1 MKEKSK
7 TSIPNLNK
15 NNEHDSIDK
24 VKDFLNELITHND
37 KITNQFLIIETPQ
50 IIDILDKQ
58 QDNFLKLT
66 SSLSDA
72 NAQSAELIADAE
84 EKNKQLQLIN
94 DKLAEANASSAELM
108 AELELKNEKIQALNN
123 NLAKAN
129 AEASELIVTIESQ
142 SEELKKAHEEL
153 NILNK
158 HLEQKVLERTEE
170 IRHLLLEK
178 DEFINELAHDLR
190 TPLTPLINLMPLLRS
205 KERNQ
210 KRLELLEIIM
220 KNVDRIHR
228 VVNKTVKIAT
238 LNSPKFELNNEKIV
252 INNHINY
259 IINNLDYDNQKYK
272 IVNNMNTNF
281 QIFSDAKYLEDLFT
295 NLIDNAIKFNP
306 NGWEIT
312 IFGEQ
317 IDDFIQISIKDQGIG
332 LSSTELE
339 HVFDDFYKADWSRH
353 DLTSSGL
360 GLTICKK
367 IIQKYNGKIWAESE
381 GKNKGATFIFTLPK
395 IADIKENIVIEEKI
409 YDEIDEVIKN
419 QKARLK

>member
-1 MKEKSK
+1 MNEKPK

-24 VKDFLNELITHND
+24 VKDFLNELITHSD

-66 SSLSDA
+66 SSLSNA

-142 SEELKKAHEEL
+142 REELKKAHEEL

-252 INNHINY
+252 INNHIND

-272 IVNNMNTNF
+272 IVNNINTNF

-306 NGWEIT
+306 NGGEIT